1 MDGKELKRK
10 LKSREY
16 VFGTQV
22 LMDDTAT
29 AEIFA
34 QIGYDFLW
42 IDTEHSP
49 MDYSTLLKHI
59 TISEAVGTPTLI
71 RLHIDDYNHTK
82 RVLEMGPSGV
92 IFPMINTRE
101 EAEKAIASTY
111 YPPRGNRG
119 IGAQRYQRYG
129 LDGFGRIIEK
139 QDDIVRCVQIES
151 KKAIDNLEEI
161 VKVEGIDCFI
171 FGFYDLSFDIGKPA
185 DVFSEEETEYI
196 ARAVKILKDN
206 GKSIGMAT
214 GNTDKEFLK
223 GFAKLGINC
232 FTSGSD
238 FDYLRVGA
246 VENLKNLKNGI
257 K

>member
-1 MDGKELKRK
+1 MFYYIEGNVSIIEQSIAVIDVGG
-10 LKSREY
+10 
-16 VFGTQV
+16 V
-22 LMDDTAT
+22 
-29 AEIFA
+29 
-34 QIGYDFLW
+34 GYLCNA
-42 IDTEHSP
+42 SL
-49 MDYSTLLKHI
+49 Y
-59 TISEAVGTPTLI
+59 TIS
-71 RLHIDDYNHTK
+71 RLE
-82 RVLEMGPSGV
+82 LG
-92 IFPMINTRE
+92 
-101 EAEKAIASTY
+101 
-111 YPPRGNRG
+111 
-119 IGAQRYQRYG
+119 
-129 LDGFGRIIEK
+129 
-139 QDDIVRCVQIES
+139 
-151 KKAIDNLEEI
+151 KKARLYTYCNIREDAF
-161 VKVEGIDCFI
+161 DI